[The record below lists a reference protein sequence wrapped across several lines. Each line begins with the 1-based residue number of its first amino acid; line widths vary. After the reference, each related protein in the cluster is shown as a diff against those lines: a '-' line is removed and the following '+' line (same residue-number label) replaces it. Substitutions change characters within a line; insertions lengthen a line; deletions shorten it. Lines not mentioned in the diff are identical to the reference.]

1 MTRTSIPQPTAQ
13 RAPILAPGRN
23 QPGESL
29 AARPASSA
37 WLWAGVVLLVATG
50 IASRLAYLAWA
61 TGQPGFS
68 WIDPDY
74 YLAKVLAQ
82 PDADGPHRLVQAVE
96 YRHRGRL
103 FHLPPVYAIYLMG
116 AGLTP
121 WALARAAAVGHA
133 ILFGA
138 GVAAIYAIGSNVH
151 SRRAGILA
159 AALLVLAPN
168 SLHIAPIFLHEQ
180 VYVPLL
186 LTAFAVFT
194 WLLAGD
200 RATGWWVVGGAVFG
214 FAILSR
220 SMPLYYLPFAAAGIV
235 WSAGHR
241 PKAARQIAWLALGA
255 GVVTLTYS
263 IWLSAQVGRWIF
275 IENHASI
282 SMTAYTKIIR
292 TAPPS
297 PIDES
302 LALVTAL
309 VERPVEC
316 LQTFGSFVR
325 SNFRPAAHRW
335 VELYVPTLTGSTRSL
350 VSAYAKVMT
359 DAGFVFAVLLAP
371 FGVILARRR
380 LPGTVL
386 AMWPPLVVFLT
397 ALAAYGGPRY
407 RFPFEVVLYVYFAV
421 VLAGQ
426 WHRPSRRDVTAAA
439 LTSAALLPLVW

>member
-1 MTRTSIPQPTAQ
+1 VAEKPVSVDIGR
-13 RAPILAPGRN
+13 RAPDGPECAEKRTRSRVWTVVAL
-23 QPGESL
+23 L
-29 AARPASSA
+29 AAI
-37 WLWAGVVLLVATG
+37 GVCA
-50 IASRLAYLAWA
+50 RLAYLAWA
-61 TGQPGFS
+61 SGQPGFG

-82 PDADGPHRLVQAVE
+82 PDPDGPHQLVQAIE
-96 YRHRGRL
+96 YKHRGRL
-103 FHLPPVYAIYLMG
+103 FHLPPLYAIYLFG

-138 GVAAIYAIGSNVH
+138 GVAAIYAIGANVH

-186 LTAFAVFT
+186 LMAFAVLT

-200 RATGWWVVGGAVFG
+200 RAKGWWVVGGVVFG
-214 FAILSR
+214 FAILTR

-235 WSAGHR
+235 WSATHR
-241 PKAARQIAWLALGA
+241 PEAARRIAWLALGTA
-255 GVVTLTYS
+255 AVTLTYS

-282 SMTAYTKIIR
+282 SMTAYTQIIR

-297 PIDES
+297 PIDEG
-302 LALVTAL
+302 LALLTAF
-309 VERPVEC
+309 VERPAEC

-335 VELYVPTLTGSTRSL
+335 MELYVPSVTGTTRSL
-350 VSAYAKVMT
+350 VFAYARVMT
-359 DAGFVFAVLLAP
+359 DAGFAFAVLLAP

-380 LPGTVL
+380 LPSTIL

-426 WHRPSRRDVTAAA
+426 WHRPSRRDVTVAA
-439 LTSAALLPLVW
+439 LTSAVLLLLVW